1 MRGLPALLVVLLP
14 SPALACAVCGAA
26 VERNRMAFL
35 GTTVLLSLLPL
46 AMMAGGL
53 WWIARHARGR
63 LAGEFEEREP
73 VQAPTVASSAFSG
86 AAPAPKNPDSSS
98 DQGTRPAPAPFRS
111 RVTSS

>member
-1 MRGLPALLVVLLP
+1 MRGLLGLLFALLP

-26 VERNRMAFL
+26 AERNRMAFL

-53 WWIARHARGR
+53 WWIARRGR

-73 VQAPTVASSAFSG
+73 VQAPTVSASDFSAAGPG
-86 AAPAPKNPDSSS
+86 AKKPDSSS
-98 DQGTRPAPAPFRS
+98 DQRALPAPAPFRS
-111 RVTSS
+111 RATSS